1 MIYAN
6 LSNEQKLNVL
16 NQVNAKNGQDLQTIE
31 KDWWVT
37 QVLKAIFALNRVK
50 NHQNML

>member
-31 KDWWVT
+31 KDWWGRAGLRKILQT
-37 QVLKAIFALNRVK
+37 KAKYSIVI
-50 NHQNML
+50 